1 MFNFWEKRRGK
12 GKGKCR
18 RRRKRG
24 FGRAGWRCTSMP
36 ATPVPKEQTIIATD
50 ETLRKAEEIYK
61 LLPKKD
67 CGACGFDS
75 CYETAVMIA
84 KGLAPPDACKV
95 VGKKIKEDVERIL
108 NS

>member
-1 MFNFWEKRRGK
+1 
-12 GKGKCR
+12 
-18 RRRKRG
+18 
-24 FGRAGWRCTSMP
+24 MP
-36 ATPVPKEQTIIATD
+36 MPTTPVTKEQPVITD

-75 CYETAVMIA
+75 CYETAVMIS

>member
-1 MFNFWEKRRGK
+1 
-12 GKGKCR
+12 
-18 RRRKRG
+18 
-24 FGRAGWRCTSMP
+24 MP
-36 ATPVPKEQTIIATD
+36 TTPMTKEQTIMVGEIAD
-50 ETLRKAEEIYK
+50 ETLRKAEEIYN

-75 CYETAVMIA
+75 CYETAVMIS

-95 VGKKIKEDVERIL
+95 VGKKIKNEVERIL